1 MVAYAE
7 VGDRFSMNDRH
18 DARPPSI
25 FWTLMEGRAVFELG
39 SFYYLRLFMRYLPK
53 GDGHPVIVL
62 PGFVASDMST
72 RPLRAVLKDLGYP
85 AYGWGLGRN
94 LKFNDEREAAMKAL
108 LYRVYDEHRK
118 KVSIIGWSLGG
129 VFARELAKVSPDK
142 VRSVISLG
150 SPITQHRNYSNAR
163 SLYDAINGAPE
174 EHRAR
179 QLSQLG
185 VAPPVPTTSIF
196 TKTDGIV
203 AWQGSLQR
211 REHGHDRTENI
222 EVPASH
228 VGLGVNP
235 IVIYAIAD
243 RLAQAEE
250 DWKPFEH
257 EGLRKVF
264 FRKH

>member
-1 MVAYAE
+1 ME
-7 VGDRFSMNDRH
+7 H
-18 DARPPSI
+18 DDMARPPSL

-39 SFYYLRLFMRYLPK
+39 SFYYLRLFMRRLPR

-94 LKFNDEREAAMKAL
+94 LKFNEERERQMLDL
-108 LYRVYDEHRK
+108 LDRVHAENGR

-129 VFARELAKVSPDK
+129 VFARELAKISPDK

-150 SPITQHRNYSNAR
+150 SPITSQRKYSNAR
-163 SLYDAINGAPE
+163 GLYDAINGPPE
-174 EHRAR
+174 QARAA
-179 QLSQLG
+179 QLAQLG

-203 AWQGSLQR
+203 SWRGSLQS
-211 REHGHDRTENI
+211 REHGHERIENI

-243 RLAQAEE
+243 RLAQGEE
-250 DWKPFEH
+250 DWKPFDVA
-257 EGLRKVF
+257 GLRKLAF
-264 FRKH
+264 KKH